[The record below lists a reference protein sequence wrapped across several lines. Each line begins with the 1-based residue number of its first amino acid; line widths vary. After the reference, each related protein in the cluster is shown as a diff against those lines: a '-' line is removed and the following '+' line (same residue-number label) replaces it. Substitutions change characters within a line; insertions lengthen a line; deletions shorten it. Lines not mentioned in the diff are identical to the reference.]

1 MINHTDGSIPDL
13 ISKQEKLYDDT
24 MIKIQN
30 FATLIAGTINAYG
43 ENLINS
49 TEGVLTALFFL
60 PEILKKESLVTTF
73 Q

>member
-30 FATLIAGTINAYG
+30 FASIIADTMNAYG
-43 ENLINS
+43 QNIFNS
-49 TEGVLTALFFL
+49 QEYVL
-60 PEILKKESLVTTF
+60 PGLKKSD
-73 Q
+73 